1 MDLGVVLARVAVDQ
15 RVDGAQLLRK
25 LEDRVG
31 LGAGRRVC
39 TRRQSQVRR
48 VCRRRRSQVP
58 RSVRGCLERLPEY
71 SPWLGCLCTDHA
83 RVVTG

>member
-39 TRRQSQVRR
+39 TRRQSKVS
-48 VCRRRRSQVP
+48 RSAFSQTTP
-58 RSVRGCLERLPEY
+58 TL
-71 SPWLGCLCTDHA
+71 A
-83 RVVTG
+83 VTGRRAARF